1 MTHKHTHWLRA
12 ALLIAILV
20 VIGSLS
26 HTPTATQAQGGGTIS
41 YGAKVF
47 GTIAEDAPR
56 VTYSFE
62 GGVGDVITVIADNW
76 TGTLDLRAELIAP
89 NGVILA
95 SSTQN
100 TLDDNMQGAYLSAV
114 LPGDGIYLLWITSEN
129 ATTGDFALTLLGRSA
144 PDSTELIFGQ
154 AVEVTLIPTAD
165 PLLFWFEAEDC
176 PTSLVVTN
184 LSEGQPFTY
193 PFVVRVYD
201 QRGQT
206 VALLRGGE
214 ELEDW
219 VTVTPRSGRYEVEV
233 SSDHLLEAGN
243 VRLLVTCSADVPG
256 CLPGQAG
263 ISGVTG
269 TGPQECPSCFVP
281 GDPPDSGGCPDLD
294 FEVVM
299 VERDPLRVTVN
310 WNVMEGA
317 TGYAVYVY
325 GRMADGGEVYL
336 THGEWTSGDPTR
348 FTWFLPEDYVAFR
361 FVLRVYIGDDV
372 VCIEETSQEFEVP
385 PPDGGEP
392 VCDEFTVTSEIADPE
407 TREVTWTWTAYPGA
421 EAYVVEWFE
430 VLEDGTEVLQGSVL
444 LGTGTTSFT
453 TTLPPPSGA
462 ADTWRLRVRV
472 QLGGAFPCVAEHT
485 LGFIRRL
492 PVCED
497 FAVTISARTATS
509 VTFEWTDYPD
519 AEGYSLY
526 IRDSGGVMLPG
537 WPVIVSPAQH
547 SIIVDW
553 LEPGSYTFV
562 VGPWFDP
569 EGMVCAAE
577 LPFDITEVPDQEQF
591 PCLIRTNRADVRVR
605 VGPGLDRAAFA
616 FLTAGVEYPV
626 IGHHFDAAGNL
637 WWQIDKSLIPG
648 GEAALSL
655 WVLSTEVEAIGDC
668 TQVPPGDVP
677 PVVPVEPEVPPGEPG
692 RPPGDGWGP
701 CGSCDT
707 CGHPA
712 SECVT
717 SPDGACLWDPATC
730 GAPPPPGAGCLNIT
744 AAIDM
749 SLCQYTGGSAMLDT
763 VPNCDGGYS
772 PGTVIAAHAVA
783 VDPKCNVD
791 YWSGCGASGSDNS
804 ITFTAT
810 SSCTITAHM
819 HYGN

>member
-336 THGEWTSGDPTR
+336 THGEWTSGDPTW

-430 VLEDGTEVLQGSVL
+430 VLEDETEVLRGSFL
-444 LGTGTTSFT
+444 YDPATTSFT
-453 TTLPPPSGA
+453 ATLPEPSGA

-492 PVCED
+492 PVCEN

-537 WPVIVSPAQH
+537 WPVIVSPTQH

-569 EGMVCAAE
+569 EGMICAAE
-577 LPFDITEVPDQEQF
+577 LPFDITEVPEQFQF
-591 PCLIRTNRADVRVR
+591 PCLIHTNRADVRAR
-605 VGPGLDRAAFA
+605 VGPGVDRGAFA
-616 FLTAGVEYPV
+616 FLTPGVDYPV
-626 IGHHFDAAGNL
+626 IGQATDGAGNL
-637 WWQIDKSLIPG
+637 WWQIDKTLIPG
-648 GEAALSL
+648 HEVVLSL
-655 WVLSTEVEAIGDC
+655 WVLSTEVEAVGDC

-677 PVVPVEPEVPPGEPG
+677 PVVPVEPGEPQEPQVPPGT
-692 RPPGDGWGP
+692 WGP

-717 SPDGACLWDPATC
+717 SPEGACLWDPATC
-730 GAPPPPGAGCLNIT
+730 VAPTQCFSIN
-744 AAIDM
+744 AAVDM
-749 SLCQYTGGSAMLDT
+749 SRCQYSAGSAMID
-763 VPNCDGGYS
+763 VPPNCDGGYA
-772 PGTVIAAHAVA
+772 PGTAISAHAVA
-783 VDPKCNVD
+783 VDPKCHVD
-791 YWSGCGASGSDNS
+791 YWSGCGVSGGGASIS
-804 ITFTAT
+804 FTAT
-810 SSCTITAHM
+810 GSCTVTAHM
-819 HYGN
+819 TY

>member
-1 MTHKHTHWLRA
+1 MTHKRIHWLRA
-12 ALLIAILV
+12 GLLAAILMVIALLPHA
-20 VIGSLS
+20 
-26 HTPTATQAQGGGTIS
+26 PTITQAQGGGTIS

-62 GGVGDVITVIADNW
+62 GSAGDVITVIADNW

-89 NGVILA
+89 NGLVIA
-95 SSTQN
+95 SSAQN

-154 AVEVTLIPTAD
+154 AVEVTLIPAAD
-165 PLLFWFEAEDC
+165 PLLYWFEAEDC
-176 PTSLVVTN
+176 PTSLLVTN
-184 LSEGQPFTY
+184 VSEGQPFTY
-193 PFVVRVYD
+193 PFVVKVYD

-219 VTVTPRSGRYEVEV
+219 VTVTPLSGRYEVEV
-233 SSDHLLEAGN
+233 SSDHLLEPGD
-243 VRLLVTCSADVPG
+243 VRLLVTCAADAPG
-256 CLPGQAG
+256 CLAGQTG

-299 VERDPLRVTVN
+299 IEHDPLRVTVN

-336 THGEWTSGDPTR
+336 THGEWTSGDPTW
-348 FTWFLPEDYVAFR
+348 FTWVLPEDYVAFR

-392 VCDEFTVTSEIADPE
+392 VCDEFTVSSEITDPE
-407 TREVTWTWTAYPGA
+407 TREVTWTWTAHPGA

-430 VLEDGTEVLQGSVL
+430 VLEDETEVLQGSFL
-444 LGTGTTSFT
+444 YGPATTSFT
-453 TTLPPPSGA
+453 ATLPEPSGA

-497 FAVTISARTATS
+497 FTLVETVHTATS
-509 VTFEWTDYPD
+509 STIIWSEYPGALGYMLSVLDETGEIMIPGFPLLLPPDQLSYVLEGLPPGTYLVRVGPCMEATFCEEELVLTFEQ
-519 AEGYSLY
+519 G
-526 IRDSGGVMLPG
+526 
-537 WPVIVSPAQH
+537 
-547 SIIVDW
+547 
-553 LEPGSYTFV
+553 
-562 VGPWFDP
+562 
-569 EGMVCAAE
+569 
-577 LPFDITEVPDQEQF
+577 QF

-626 IGHHFDAAGNL
+626 IGHAFDAAGNL

-648 GEAALSL
+648 GEAAL
-655 WVLSTEVEAIGDC
+655 
-668 TQVPPGDVP
+668 
-677 PVVPVEPEVPPGEPG
+677 
-692 RPPGDGWGP
+692 
-701 CGSCDT
+701 
-707 CGHPA
+707 
-712 SECVT
+712 
-717 SPDGACLWDPATC
+717 
-730 GAPPPPGAGCLNIT
+730 
-744 AAIDM
+744 
-749 SLCQYTGGSAMLDT
+749 
-763 VPNCDGGYS
+763 
-772 PGTVIAAHAVA
+772 
-783 VDPKCNVD
+783 
-791 YWSGCGASGSDNS
+791 
-804 ITFTAT
+804 
-810 SSCTITAHM
+810 
-819 HYGN
+819 

>member
-1 MTHKHTHWLRA
+1 MTHKRIHWLRA
-12 ALLIAILV
+12 GLLAAILMVIALLPHA
-20 VIGSLS
+20 
-26 HTPTATQAQGGGTIS
+26 PTITQAQGGGTIS

-62 GGVGDVITVIADNW
+62 GSAGDVITVIADNW

-89 NGVILA
+89 NGLVIA
-95 SSTQN
+95 SSAQN

-154 AVEVTLIPTAD
+154 AVEVTLIPAAD
-165 PLLFWFEAEDC
+165 PLLYWFEAEDC
-176 PTSLVVTN
+176 PTSLLVTN
-184 LSEGQPFTY
+184 VSEGQPFTY
-193 PFVVRVYD
+193 PFVVKVYD

-219 VTVTPRSGRYEVEV
+219 VTVTPLSGRYEVEV
-233 SSDHLLEAGN
+233 SSDHLLEPGD
-243 VRLLVTCSADVPG
+243 VRLLVTCAADAPG
-256 CLPGQAG
+256 CLAGQTG

-299 VERDPLRVTVN
+299 VEHDPLRVTVN

-497 FAVTISARTATS
+497 FTLVETVHTATS
-509 VTFEWTDYPD
+509 STIIWSDYPGAMGYMMSVLD
-519 AEGYSLY
+519 ETGETMIPPFPLLLPPDQLSYVLEG
-526 IRDSGGVMLPG
+526 LP
-537 WPVIVSPAQH
+537 
-547 SIIVDW
+547 
-553 LEPGSYTFV
+553 PGTYLV
-562 VGPWFDP
+562 RVGPWMEATFC
-569 EGMVCAAE
+569 EQQLTLTFEQG
-577 LPFDITEVPDQEQF
+577 QF
-591 PCLIRTNRADVRVR
+591 PCIVRTNRADVRVR

-626 IGHHFDAAGNL
+626 IGHAFDAAGNL

-677 PVVPVEPEVPPGEPG
+677 PVVPVEPEEPQEPGVPPGT
-692 RPPGDGWGP
+692 WGP
-701 CGSCDT
+701 CGSCST

-730 GAPPPPGAGCLNIT
+730 GAPTQCYMLTVQTAGC
-744 AAIDM
+744 
-749 SLCQYTGGSAMLDT
+749 QWGSVAVLSS
-763 VPNCDGGYS
+763 PNCDGGWS
-772 PGTVIAAHAVA
+772 PGSTVTLSANAGQC
-783 VDPKCNVD
+783 K
-791 YWSGCGASGSDNS
+791 YLESWSGTCPGASGSSTS
-804 ITFTAT
+804 ITVTMN
-810 SSCTITAHM
+810 SSCTVIATF
-819 HYGN
+819 Y